1 MRVLIAEDE
10 RITRRNLQRQLE
22 SWGHEVVAAED
33 GAEAWEHFQ
42 RDHFD
47 IVVTDWDMP
56 QVDGHELIKRIRSS
70 DRTSYSYLIMLT
82 GRSEKSDLVSGM
94 EAGADDFLPKPFDKS
109 ELRVRLS
116 AGERIIRLE
125 RTLASRNEE
134 LSKANSRM
142 KRDLEA
148 AARAQQ
154 DLLPKELP
162 ESLKA
167 RFAWHYEPCDEL
179 GGDIFNVLPLDDRHI
194 AMYLIDVSGHGV
206 PAALL
211 SVSLSRVLTTRD
223 PTASILV
230 DQGADGGLTITPP
243 EDVVAH
249 LNRQFPMDSNSD
261 HYFTMIFAVLDTQ
274 TRVLKYANAG
284 HPQPILLHNGQGPQ
298 GLPSGSFPV
307 GIVKDAAFEGASIQ
321 LEPGD
326 RVYFYSD
333 GITEAMNDKQEMLE
347 NEGLS
352 SLIESHR
359 VGTLRDDVS
368 SLMTAFA
375 GWCGATPFGDDISI
389 LTLEVR

>member
-1 MRVLIAEDE
+1 MKVLIAEDE

-33 GAEAWEHFQ
+33 GAEAWDHFQ

-56 QVDGHELIKRIRSS
+56 HVDGHELIKRIRAS
-70 DRTSYSYLIMLT
+70 DRTSYAYLIMLT

-94 EAGADDFLPKPFDKS
+94 EAGADDFLPKPFDKN

-134 LSKANSRM
+134 LSKANGRM

-154 DLLPKELP
+154 DLLPRDLP
-162 ESLKA
+162 DTLKA
-167 RFAWHYEPCDEL
+167 KFAWHYKPCDEL

-194 AMYLIDVSGHGV
+194 ALYLIDVSGHGV

-223 PTASILV
+223 ASASILV
-230 DQGADGGLTITPP
+230 DQAADGALSITPP
-243 EDVVAH
+243 HDVAGH

-261 HYFTMIFAVLDTQ
+261 HYFTMIFAVLDTE
-274 TRVLKYANAG
+274 TRTLSYANAG
-284 HPQPILLHNGQGPQ
+284 HPEPILLRRGQEPR

-307 GIVKDAAFEGASIQ
+307 GIVKDAEFEGASIQ

-326 RVYFYSD
+326 RIFFYSD
-333 GITEAMNDKQEMLE
+333 GITEANNDSQEMLMD
-347 NEGLS
+347 EGLLK
-352 SLIESHR
+352 LIEEHR
-359 VGTLRDDVS
+359 AAGLRDDVS
-368 SLMTAFA
+368 SLMAAFSR
-375 GWCGATPFGDDISI
+375 WCGATPFADDISM
-389 LTLEVR
+389 LALEVQ